1 MPEMCYN
8 TLRDTHLR
16 HSYGGLK
23 MANKTTLEKNKP
35 ARKRLR
41 QNEYYNPKT
50 KRYEYHYTDCLGKER
65 VVSSYR
71 LEITDQLP
79 RGKKSSRSLREKE
92 AEINAYLENSVDIDG
107 AKLTLLEVVDRYLK
121 HLYNRKKLAHNTK
134 VGYNVT
140 VNTLK
145 QYKLGYMEIGK
156 IRPEHCEE
164 WLADMKKKYRGSS
177 IQTQISLIKR
187 TFEYALDYDYVAKNP
202 FRRITTDRSDSKKRE
217 ALSVGD
223 MNRFLDF
230 CSKDAHSS
238 HCYDMLYVLFWSGLR
253 ASELCGLTLDNI
265 DMDKRTITVEKQLQ
279 CINHTHIVLPT
290 KTTNGNRTIPMTDG
304 VYECF
309 QRIIRN
315 RYLKG
320 DIEPVCY
327 DEQGNE
333 YQGFVFLATRSRK
346 TIVRGHV
353 EEYLQNCIKRFN
365 NANPE
370 NPIRKFEP
378 HICRHTFATNMQYL
392 PPKTLQYILGHGN
405 ITTTMDNYV
414 DVKPEAEQLAQVNAV
429 ANQLTAN

>member
-1 MPEMCYN
+1 
-8 TLRDTHLR
+8 
-16 HSYGGLK
+16 
-23 MANKTTLEKNKP
+23 MANKTTSEKNKP
-35 ARKRLR
+35 TRKTLR
-41 QNEYYNPKT
+41 PNEYYNPKT
-50 KRYEYHYTDCLGKER
+50 KRYEYHYKDCFGKAR
-65 VVSSYR
+65 VISSYR
-71 LEITDQLP
+71 LEMTDQLP
-79 RGKKSSRSLREKE
+79 KGKRSSKSLREKE
-92 AEINAYLENSVDIDG
+92 AEINAYLENNIDVDG
-107 AKLTLLEVVDRYLK
+107 AKLTLLEVVDRYLNF
-121 HLYNRKKLAHNTK
+121 LYNRKKLAHNTK

-202 FRRITTDRSDSKKRE
+202 FRRITTDRSDSKKMK
-217 ALSVGD
+217 ALSVED
-223 MNRFLDF
+223 MNRFLNF
-230 CSKDAHSS
+230 CLNDTHSS

-265 DMDKRTITVEKQLQ
+265 DMDNRMIVVDKQLQ
-279 CINHTHIVLPT
+279 CVNHTHVVLPT
-290 KTTNGNRTIPMTDG
+290 KTMNGKRIIPMTDG
-304 VYECF
+304 VYESF
-309 QRIIRN
+309 QRIIKN

-320 DIEPVCY
+320 DIEPVCF
-327 DEQGNE
+327 DEQGNAYE
-333 YQGFVFLATRSRK
+333 GFVFLATRSRR

-353 EEYLQNCIKRFN
+353 EEYLRNCIKRFN
-365 NANPE
+365 NANPD

-405 ITTTMDNYV
+405 IATTMDNYV
-414 DVKPEAEQLAQVNAV
+414 DVKPGAEQLAQINAV
-429 ANQLTAN
+429 AKQLTAN

>member
-1 MPEMCYN
+1 
-8 TLRDTHLR
+8 
-16 HSYGGLK
+16 
-23 MANKTTLEKNKP
+23 MANKTTSEKNKP
-35 ARKRLR
+35 TRKTLR
-41 QNEYYNPKT
+41 PNEYYNPKT
-50 KRYEYHYTDCLGKER
+50 KRYEYHYKDCFGKAR
-65 VVSSYR
+65 VISSYR
-71 LEITDQLP
+71 LEMTDQLP
-79 RGKKSSRSLREKE
+79 KGKRSSKSLREKE
-92 AEINAYLENSVDIDG
+92 AEINAYLENNIDVDG
-107 AKLTLLEVVDRYLK
+107 AKLTLLEVVDRYLNF
-121 HLYNRKKLAHNTK
+121 LYNRKKLAHNTK

-202 FRRITTDRSDSKKRE
+202 FRRITTDRSDSKKMK
-217 ALSVGD
+217 ALSVED
-223 MNRFLDF
+223 MNRFLNF
-230 CSKDAHSS
+230 CLNDTHSS

-265 DMDKRTITVEKQLQ
+265 DMDNRMIVVDKQLQ
-279 CINHTHIVLPT
+279 CVNHTHVVLPT
-290 KTTNGNRTIPMTDG
+290 KTMNGKRIIPMTDG
-304 VYECF
+304 VYESF
-309 QRIIRN
+309 QRIIKN

-320 DIEPVCY
+320 DIEPVCF
-327 DEQGNE
+327 DEQGNAYE
-333 YQGFVFLATRSRK
+333 GFVFLATRSRR

-353 EEYLQNCIKRFN
+353 EEYLRNCIKRFN
-365 NANPE
+365 NANPD

-405 ITTTMDNYV
+405 IATTMDNYV
-414 DVKPEAEQLAQVNAV
+414 DVRPGAEQLAQINAV
-429 ANQLTAN
+429 AKQLTAN

>member
-1 MPEMCYN
+1 
-8 TLRDTHLR
+8 
-16 HSYGGLK
+16 
-23 MANKTTLEKNKP
+23 MANKTTSEKNKP
-35 ARKRLR
+35 ARKKLR
-41 QNEYYNPKT
+41 PNEYYNPKT
-50 KRYEYHYTDCLGKER
+50 KRYEYHYKDCLGKER
-65 VVSSYR
+65 VISSYR
-71 LEITDQLP
+71 LEMTDQLP
-79 RGKKSSRSLREKE
+79 KGKRSTKSLREKE
-92 AEINAYLENSVDIDG
+92 EELNAYLENDIDIDG
-107 AKLTLLEVVDRYLK
+107 AKLTLLEVVDRYLNS
-121 HLYNRKKLAHNTK
+121 LYNRKKLAHNTK

-145 QYKLGYMEIGK
+145 QYKLGYIEIGK

-202 FRRITTDRSDSKKRE
+202 FRRITTDRSDSKKMD
-217 ALSVGD
+217 ALSVED

-230 CSKDAHSS
+230 CSKDTHSS

-265 DMDKRTITVEKQLQ
+265 DMDKLMITVDKQLQ
-279 CINHTHIVLPT
+279 CINHTHVVLPT
-290 KTTNGNRTIPMTDG
+290 KTMNGVRTIPMTDG
-304 VYECF
+304 VYESF
-309 QRIIRN
+309 RRIIKN

-320 DIEPVCY
+320 YIEPVCY
-327 DEQGNE
+327 DEQGNAYE
-333 YQGFVFLATRSRK
+333 GFVFLATRSRR

-405 ITTTMDNYV
+405 ISTTMDNYV
-414 DVKPEAEQLAQVNAV
+414 DVRPGVEQRMQINAIAKQLN
-429 ANQLTAN
+429 AN